1 MTGVPGHEESE
12 QESEEVP
19 CEAES
24 EIETRDMNSEMC
36 EVSDPEL
43 WMHFHHGDDS
53 PDTLEAKMS
62 ETELALRNTMR
73 ERNEFLTAR
82 EHRLEAE
89 QDEAKARHDLDA
101 MNETEGLIA
110 ESRGLR
116 YSL

>member
-82 EHRLEAE
+82 EPRLEAE
-89 QDEAKARHDLDA
+89 
-101 MNETEGLIA
+101 
-110 ESRGLR
+110 
-116 YSL
+116 